1 MNNRIKWS
9 EAATKAFI
17 LSIVTVVY
25 EIIGVIF
32 PTMPGMIAG
41 LLSLLKL
48 VVIIIMLRKMM
59 AKDAIDRAP
68 LSYGGTFRYG
78 LAVCFFSSLICAA
91 VITLL
96 YTVVVPDIAE
106 QLVETTFM
114 VLEQSNIETMLDYNE
129 LSSGI
134 FKYIL
139 FSKFFSCIIS
149 GMIISA
155 ILAFG
160 TKTLN
165 SDNPFDD
172 GE

>member
-32 PTMPGMIAG
+32 PTMPGLIAS

-48 VVIIIMLRKMM
+48 VIIIIMLRKMM

-78 LAVCFFSSLICAA
+78 LAVCFFSSLICSA

-96 YTVVVPDIAE
+96 YTVVVPEIAE

-129 LSSGI
+129 LSSI

>member
-9 EAATKAFI
+9 EAATQAFI
-17 LSIVTVVY
+17 LSFVTIAY
-25 EIIGVIF
+25 ELINILF
-32 PTMPGMIAG
+32 PTMPGVLSII
-41 LLSLLKL
+41 LSLLKL
-48 VVIIIMLRKMM
+48 VVIIIILRKIMV
-59 AKDAIDRAP
+59 KDAIKRAP
-68 LSYGGTFRYG
+68 LSYSGSFRYG
-78 LAVCFFSSLICAA
+78 MAVCFFSSIICAS
-91 VITLL
+91 VVTLL
-96 YTVVVPDIAE
+96 YTTVFPEISE
-106 QLVETTFM
+106 KLVETTFM